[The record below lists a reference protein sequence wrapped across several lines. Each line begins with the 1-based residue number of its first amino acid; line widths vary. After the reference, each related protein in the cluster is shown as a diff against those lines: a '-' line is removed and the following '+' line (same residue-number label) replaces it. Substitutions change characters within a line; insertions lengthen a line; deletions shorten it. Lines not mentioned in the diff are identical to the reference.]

1 MLFIR
6 TRWKLAKRSLQINT
20 LRDIY
25 DILGSSQPS
34 FCKWQVWGIC
44 LAGFWKRGLQMS
56 LSVLRRMI
64 WPDQKRSSWRWRFLV
79 SPLWMPALH
88 PTWLSLWLHQKTT
101 ICTCSEKR
109 PRSHQG
115 LSRPLGNVVLCQSL
129 GHLETRVAMP
139 LRFAVQV
146 AHSQNF
152 WLCSGCPPWRP
163 TGNAAASDESS
174 LAIKEL

>member
-1 MLFIR
+1 MSMLFLR
-6 TRWKLAKRSLQINT
+6 TRCKLVKGSLQSKT
-20 LRDIY
+20 LRDKY
-25 DILGSSQPS
+25 DILGRSQPS

-44 LAGFWKRGLQMS
+44 LAEFWKRGLQMS
-56 LSVLRRMI
+56 LSILRWMI

-115 LSRPLGNVVLCQSL
+115 LSHLLGYVLLC
-129 GHLETRVAMP
+129 HLETGVAM
-139 LRFAVQV
+139 LLGFASKLLFSS
-146 AHSQNF
+146 SQLEF
-152 WLCSGCPPWRP
+152 LAVLWPPTVKTHRKCCCRRWV
-163 TGNAAASDESS
+163 
-174 LAIKEL
+174 LACN